1 MSESTLF
8 KDQLNEGL
16 AEVFGQA
23 IRRVYADFDDK
34 AFVAQIAP
42 QLPPLELKERVAVF
56 SAALRDH
63 LPGEYETAVSHL
75 LQLLPPETPPET
87 GIINGDLGW
96 ALWSVA
102 HFVEVYGLE
111 EFDVSIQA
119 MHTITKSFSCE
130 FAIRPFL
137 VRYPEQTLAVL
148 ADWTTDPSPHVRR
161 LVSEGT
167 RSRLPWGMRLNQFIA
182 DPAPA
187 LALLEPLKN
196 DPSEYVRRSVA
207 NHLND
212 VTKDNPEAALATLR
226 RWNDGSPSPEVAWIT
241 RHALRSLVKAG
252 HPDALALLGFGAPQV
267 RLSDFT
273 ISPPAI
279 QMGEAVTV
287 SFTLHNETAEAQQ
300 LVVDYVVHFV
310 KANGSTSGK
319 VFKLK
324 TAVLP
329 PHASLPIRKTHKIA
343 PITTRRYYPG
353 VHRLEIQVNGQ
364 VLGGDQFEIRV

>member
-23 IRRVYADFDDK
+23 IKRVYADFDDR

-63 LPGEYETAVSHL
+63 LPEEYATAVSIL
-75 LQLLPPETPPET
+75 RQLLPPETPPET
-87 GIINGDLGW
+87 GIINNDLGW

-119 MHTITKSFSCE
+119 MHAITKSFSCE

-148 ADWTTDPSPHVRR
+148 ADWTADPSPHVRR

-167 RSRLPWGMRLNQFIA
+167 RPRLPWGMRLNQFIA
-182 DPAPA
+182 DPTPA
-187 LALLEPLKN
+187 LVLLESLKN

-212 VTKDNPEAALATLR
+212 VTKDNPEAALAALR

-241 RHALRSLVKAG
+241 RHALRSLVKAAI
-252 HPDALALLGFGAPQV
+252 PTLWICSALV
-267 RLSDFT
+267 RPRS
-273 ISPPAI
+273 A
-279 QMGEAVTV
+279 
-287 SFTLHNETAEAQQ
+287 
-300 LVVDYVVHFV
+300 
-310 KANGSTSGK
+310 
-319 VFKLK
+319 
-324 TAVLP
+324 
-329 PHASLPIRKTHKIA
+329 
-343 PITTRRYYPG
+343 
-353 VHRLEIQVNGQ
+353 
-364 VLGGDQFEIRV
+364 

>member
-8 KDQLNEGL
+8 KDQLNERL
-16 AEVFGQA
+16 AVAFGRA
-23 IRRVYADFDDK
+23 IRSVYADFDEA

-63 LPGEYETAVSHL
+63 LPGEYGTAVSLL

-102 HFVEVYGLE
+102 HFVEVYGLDD
-111 EFDVSIQA
+111 FAVSMGA
-119 MHTITKSFSCE
+119 MHAITKSFSCE

-148 ADWTTDPSPHVRR
+148 ADWTADPSPHVRR

-167 RSRLPWGMRLNQFIA
+167 RPRLPWGMRLNQFIT
-182 DPAPA
+182 DPTPA

-226 RWNDGSPSPEVAWIT
+226 RWNEGDPSPEVAWIT

-329 PHASLPIRKTHKIA
+329 PHATLPIRKTHKIA

-364 VLGGDQFEIRV
+364 VLGGDQFELRV

>member
-16 AEVFGQA
+16 AAVFGQA
-23 IRRVYADFDDK
+23 IKRVYADFDEA
-34 AFVAQIAP
+34 AFVAQIGP

-63 LPGEYETAVSHL
+63 LPGEYGTAVSLL
-75 LQLLPPETPPET
+75 LQLLPPETPPEE

-111 EFDVSIQA
+111 EFDVSLGA
-119 MHTITKSFSCE
+119 MHAITKSFSCE

-137 VRYPEQTLAVL
+137 VRYPEQTLAIL
-148 ADWTTDPSPHVRR
+148 ADWTADPSPHVRR

-167 RSRLPWGMRLNQFIA
+167 RPRLPWGMRLNQFIA
-182 DPAPA
+182 DPTPA
-187 LALLEPLKN
+187 LALLEPLKD
-196 DPSEYVRRSVA
+196 DPVEYVRRSVA

-226 RWNDGSPSPEVAWIT
+226 RWNAGSPSPEVTWIT

-252 HPDALALLGFGAPQV
+252 HPDALALLGFAPPQIH
-267 RLSDFT
+267 LSDFT
-273 ISPPAI
+273 ITPPAI

-287 SFTLHNETAEAQQ
+287 SFTLHNETGEAQG
-300 LVVDYVVHFV
+300 LVVDYVIHFV
-310 KANGSTSGK
+310 KANGATSGK

-324 TAVLP
+324 TAVIP
-329 PHASLPIRKTHKIA
+329 PHTALPIRKTHKIT

-353 VHRLEIQVNGQ
+353 VHRLDIQVNGQ
-364 VLGGDQFEIRV
+364 VLGGGQFELRS